1 MSGSV
6 KSKLINSML
15 HGMRFLLFVVSS
27 LLIWSCQKEQ
37 AEEKRVYRG
46 PKSEL
51 LGIDMVYSDSG
62 RTVVHMIT
70 DQQITTPTE
79 DRIYPKEMKLWFYD
93 KLGNVSSE
101 IRGDSAHF
109 FRIDNSYKLMGH
121 VVINNVLKGELMK
134 TDEFTWLPDE
144 KRIFTTKPVSI
155 KTRTD
160 IVHGV
165 GFDAAQDF
173 STYSLRRVSNSVLTV
188 DELPTN

>member
-1 MSGSV
+1 MPRF
-6 KSKLINSML
+6 L
-15 HGMRFLLFVVSS
+15 RFLLMLVSS
-27 LLIWSCQKEQ
+27 LLFWSCQKDQ
-37 AEEKRVYRG
+37 AEDKRIYRG

-62 RTVVHMIT
+62 RSMVHMIT
-70 DQQITTPTE
+70 EKQITAPTE
-79 DRIYPKEMKLWFYD
+79 DRIYPKEMKLWFFD

-101 IRGDSAHF
+101 ITGDSAHF
-109 FRIDNSYKLMGH
+109 FKSNNSYRVMGH
-121 VVINNVLKGELMK
+121 VIINNILKGEVMK

-160 IVHGV
+160 IIHGV
-165 GFDAAQDF
+165 GLDAAQDF
-173 STYSLRRVSNSVLTV
+173 SSYSLRHVSNSVLTV

>member
-1 MSGSV
+1 MQYS
-6 KSKLINSML
+6 L
-15 HGMRFLLFVVSS
+15 RFLLLVVSS
-27 LLIWSCQKEQ
+27 LLMVSCQEEQ
-37 AEEKRVYRG
+37 AKDKRVFRG

-70 DQQITTPTE
+70 EKQITTSAE

-109 FRIDNSYKLMGH
+109 FRTNNSYKLMGH
-121 VVINNVLKGELMK
+121 VVINNILKGEIMK

-144 KRIFTTKPVSI
+144 KRIFTDKPVSI
-155 KTRTD
+155 KTPTD
-160 IVHGV
+160 VVHGI

-173 STYSLRRVSNSVLTV
+173 SSYSLRRVSNSVLTV
-188 DELPTN
+188 DELPAN